1 MTKIE
6 QLKQIYPS
14 LITVD
19 EQDIEPS
26 NKYQIFHTDEDQV
39 IAILKT
45 ELNQREVQLLH
56 LVLTPIPQQDDQKT
70 DREQAWSSYILG
82 HSDKFTAEPLPK
94 KFRFVFFSL
103 SDPNLDRQTFREAL
117 QSLFPRVMPLL
128 WENHQ
133 QGVIIEE
140 IMENNQET
148 ITFQPLIDVLMSDFY
163 TKIHF
168 YVSEFSEFPTE
179 APPFFQWAEKCFHT
193 SMRNGNG
200 PVATFQDVIPSLYIE
215 AMPEAERTMISD
227 ALFASVRDD
236 RELLQT
242 IQIFL
247 ESGSN
252 ATLAAKRLYMH
263 RNSLQYRVDK
273 FIEKTGVDIKQFQG
287 AVVTYLSLLETDK

>member
-14 LITVD
+14 LIVV
-19 EQDIEPS
+19 EELSIEPS
-26 NKYQIFHTDEDQV
+26 HKYQLFRTDEKQV

-45 ELNQREVQLLH
+45 ELHQKEVQLLH
-56 LVLTPIPQQDDQKT
+56 LFLTPISKQDDQKT
-70 DREQAWSSYILG
+70 AREQFWFSFLEG
-82 HSDKFTAEPLPK
+82 HSDELMAEPLPQ

-103 SDPNLDRQTFREAL
+103 SDPTVDRQTFQEAL
-117 QSLFPRVMPLL
+117 QSFFPRVMPLL

-140 IMENNQET
+140 IMENNQEP

-168 YVSEFSEFPTE
+168 YLSEFSESPLE
-179 APPFFQWAEKCFHT
+179 GPSFFQWAKKCFHI
-193 SMRNGNG
+193 SMRNSIG
-200 PVATFQDVIPSLYIE
+200 PVATFQEVIPSLYIE
-215 AMPEAERTMISD
+215 SMPKAERTMISD
-227 ALFASVRDD
+227 SLFSTVRNDQD
-236 RELLQT
+236 LLQT
-242 IQIFL
+242 IQVFL

-287 AVVTYLSLLETDK
+287 AIITYLSLLESDR